1 MANGG
6 EIRVVNGENFGN
18 PRVNVII
25 PTLNEEKNVCDVIN
39 RLRRIGCNSIFIVDG
54 NSEDGTVESAVKLGA
69 QVIIQNGKG
78 KGGAL
83 RQAFEEKVIDGDIIV
98 IMDAD
103 GSMAP
108 EEIPLFTEAVEMG
121 ADVAKGSRYLNGGG
135 SEDLTATRRVGNMIL
150 TGVLNFL
157 FLTNYTDLCYGY
169 MAFKKEA
176 LKKLSSHLKSDN
188 FEIETEICAKSKNL
202 GLSVVEIP
210 SVERARRYG
219 KSNLRSFRDGF
230 SILKLVLN
238 EFVAQN
244 FT

>member
-6 EIRVVNGENFGN
+6 IRVVNGEN
-18 PRVNVII
+18 PRDCRVNVII
-25 PTLNEEKNVCDVIN
+25 PTLNEAGNICEILD
-39 RLRRIGCNSIFIVDG
+39 RLKQVGCQNILIIDG
-54 NSEDGTVESAVKLGA
+54 NSKDNTVELAGKFGVTVVL
-69 QVIIQNGKG
+69 QNGKG

-83 RQAFEEKVIDGDIIV
+83 RQAFQEKIIDGDIVV

-108 EEIPLFTEAVEMG
+108 EEIPLFAEAVKMG

-135 SEDLTATRRVGNMIL
+135 SEDLTPTRRVGNVIL
-150 TGVLNFL
+150 TRILNFL

-210 SVERARRYG
+210 SVERSRRYG
-219 KSNLRSFRDGF
+219 KSNLHSFRDGF
-230 SILKLVLN
+230 SMLKLLLN
-238 EFVAQN
+238 EFVEQN
-244 FT
+244 FL